1 LKAGQERQ
9 NISKMSTA
17 INVTLLGAGGKMGG
31 RVTANL
37 RNLSQYKIAYVE
49 ASPERQKEMAAGGIE
64 TTPLEQAL
72 DTAEAVI
79 LAVPDRLIARITQE
93 IVPKLKPG
101 TIVVGLDPAAAY
113 AEIMPKRNDITYF
126 VAHPCHPP
134 LFSDS
139 EPASENTDWFG
150 GRGKLPQSV
159 VCALHQGPEEHYAI
173 GEQLAADMFA
183 PILRRHRVTI
193 EQMAILEPAVV
204 ESTFA
209 GCITVLREAMEAAV
223 SMGVPKEAAW
233 DFCLGHIRTEL
244 AVIFGFAGF
253 PLSDGA
259 MKAIEQNRPRI
270 FQDNWKDVITIPA
283 VRQSVR
289 DICTE

>member
-1 LKAGQERQ
+1 MNKP
-9 NISKMSTA
+9 
-17 INVTLLGAGGKMGG
+17 INVTLLGSGGKMGG

-72 DTAEAVI
+72 DTAEAVV
-79 LAVPDRLIARITQE
+79 LAVPDRLIGRITQDV
-93 IVPKLKPG
+93 VPKLQPG

-113 AEIMPKRNDITYF
+113 AEIMPKRKDITYF

-139 EPASENTDWFG
+139 APASEDTDWFG
-150 GRGKLPQSV
+150 GRGILPQSV

-209 GCITVLREAMEAAV
+209 GCITVLREAMETAI
-223 SMGVPKEAAW
+223 SMGVPKQAAL

-270 FQDNWKDVITIPA
+270 FRDNWKDVITIAA

>member
-1 LKAGQERQ
+1 M
-9 NISKMSTA
+9 SKA

-37 RNLSQYKIAYVE
+37 RNLSHYKVAYVE

-64 TTPLEQAL
+64 ITPVDQAL

-79 LAVPDRLIARITQE
+79 LAVPDRLIGRITQE
-93 IVPKLKPG
+93 VVPKLKPS

-113 AEIMPKRNDITYF
+113 AGMMPKREDITYF

-139 EPASENTDWFG
+139 GPASQDTDWFG

-209 GCITVLREAMEAAV
+209 GCITVLREAMETAI
-223 SMGVPKEAAW
+223 SMGVPKQAAW

-244 AVIFGFAGF
+244 AIIFGFAEF

-270 FQDNWKDVITIPA
+270 FQDNWKDVITISA

>member
-1 LKAGQERQ
+1 MNKP
-9 NISKMSTA
+9 

-64 TTPLEQAL
+64 TTLLEQAL

>member
-1 LKAGQERQ
+1 MNKP
-9 NISKMSTA
+9 

-64 TTPLEQAL
+64 TTPPEQAL

-79 LAVPDRLIARITQE
+79 LAIPDRLIARITQE

-223 SMGVPKEAAW
+223 SMGVPKAAAW

>member
-1 LKAGQERQ
+1 
-9 NISKMSTA
+9 
-17 INVTLLGAGGKMGG
+17 MGG

-37 RNLSQYKIAYVE
+37 RNLSHYKVAYVE

-64 TTPLEQAL
+64 ITPVDQAL

-79 LAVPDRLIARITQE
+79 LAVPDRLIGRITQE
-93 IVPKLKPG
+93 VVPKLKPG

-113 AEIMPKRNDITYF
+113 AGMMPKREDITYF

-139 EPASENTDWFG
+139 GPASQDTDWFG
-150 GRGKLPQSV
+150 GRGALRQSV

-209 GCITVLREAMEAAV
+209 GCITVLREAMETAI
-223 SMGVPKEAAW
+223 SMGVPKQAAW

-244 AVIFGFAGF
+244 AIIFGFAEF

>member
-1 LKAGQERQ
+1 MNKP
-9 NISKMSTA
+9 

-79 LAVPDRLIARITQE
+79 LAVPDRLIARITQD

-113 AEIMPKRNDITYF
+113 AEIMPKRKDITYF

>member
-1 LKAGQERQ
+1 
-9 NISKMSTA
+9 
-17 INVTLLGAGGKMGG
+17 MGG

-37 RNLSQYKIAYVE
+37 RNLSHYKVAYVE

-64 TTPLEQAL
+64 ITPVDQAL

-79 LAVPDRLIARITQE
+79 LAVPDRLIGRITQE
-93 IVPKLKPG
+93 VVPQLKPS

-113 AEIMPKRNDITYF
+113 AGMMPKREDITYF

-139 EPASENTDWFG
+139 GPASQDTDWFG

-209 GCITVLREAMEAAV
+209 GCITVLREAMETAI
-223 SMGVPKEAAW
+223 SMGVPKQAAW

-244 AVIFGFAGF
+244 AIIFGFAEF

-270 FQDNWKDVITIPA
+270 FRDNWKDVITIPA